1 MSRNQKRN
9 TILNYLLNFFQTIM
23 FGLSMI
29 YNYSKL
35 KNKDNELS
43 YTITICLFLMISC
56 SYIIWAIA
64 RLQLGRLWYFYIRN
78 CILYFRS
85 LTIYS
90 KPMAKSILITNGI
103 YKYFKHPIYIFGT
116 ITICLYIILLNRI
129 KWLLLLLII
138 FPLQYLRMKRE
149 EIQLEDRYGDEYVEY
164 CQTLIL

>member
-1 MSRNQKRN
+1 
-9 TILNYLLNFFQTIM
+9 
-23 FGLSMI
+23 
-29 YNYSKL
+29 
-35 KNKDNELS
+35 
-43 YTITICLFLMISC
+43 
-56 SYIIWAIA
+56 
-64 RLQLGRLWYFYIRN
+64 
-78 CILYFRS
+78 
-85 LTIYS
+85 
-90 KPMAKSILITNGI
+90 MAKSILITNGI